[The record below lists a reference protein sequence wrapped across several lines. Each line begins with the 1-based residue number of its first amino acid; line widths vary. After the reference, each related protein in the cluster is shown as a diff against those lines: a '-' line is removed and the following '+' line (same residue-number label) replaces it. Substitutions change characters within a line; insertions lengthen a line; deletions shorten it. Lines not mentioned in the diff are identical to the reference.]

1 MSANQRYA
9 DAVSQILTHK
19 GDIEAE
25 GIRRQADIQIG
36 AISSIGQTVT
46 QGVQLYSAQHKEAQ
60 IQNIFKTTPDLDEAV
75 RKVSAIDPQRGMTYA
90 KGLLEA
96 RKTAAEL
103 LSIKTKAQREETDF
117 IANTLGSAKDQAGWT
132 QATIALAMAGVDPKK
147 YPAQYDPAIAAQ
159 FQRQSLT
166 AADRQKADAPLPPVI
181 SAPDAIGRD
190 PRNLGGPPLFV
201 NPPAPPKPPAP
212 PQIGTPAYDVW
223 ARQQEILNAGG
234 PPAAAAPPVT
244 PPPAL
249 SVDQVEG
256 RAPAAP
262 SPPAPAPTPGLTP
275 TAAAIKAFS
284 DSRDAARDPSV
295 AADRTADNTR
305 ADAQLEL
312 SRGQL
317 EVSRGQLALARQ
329 RANKPGATAS
339 DKDGLVDAVI
349 ASPGLWDQLTP
360 TEKGKIAPEL
370 NRRGFGDL
378 GKPLAGAAV
387 SKISDSKTAV
397 DSLKDLK
404 QVLKDNEQ
412 YIGPIAGFAAL
423 NPYSDANKAQAKIDL
438 VRQRVGKSLEGGVL
452 RKEDEEKYKKILA
465 TLRDT
470 PSTAVS
476 KIDGLIQSLENDIT
490 NFINEQRL
498 AGRRV
503 ATTPSGRTTTPAPT
517 STSTKQVGD
526 RVTYQGKSY
535 RIKAIVNG
543 QAELE
548 AAP

>member
-9 DAVSQILTHK
+9 DAVTQILAHK
-19 GDIEAE
+19 GDVEAE

-46 QGVQLYSAQHKEAQ
+46 QGVQQYSADRSEAKIKE
-60 IQNIFKTTPDLDEAV
+60 IFQNTPDLDEAV
-75 RKVSAIDPQRGMTYA
+75 RKIMQVDPKRGLAIGKGVTDAKKVGAELAAIKAKGQREEADFIAQRLGAVGPDDAAGWQVARTGLSMAGINPEHIPTEYSKTTVDYYRNLAIDPNNRGKA
-90 KGLLEA
+90 
-96 RKTAAEL
+96 TAPM
-103 LSIKTKAQREETDF
+103 ITRPGD
-117 IANTLGSAKDQAGWT
+117 
-132 QATIALAMAGVDPKK
+132 
-147 YPAQYDPAIAAQ
+147 
-159 FQRQSLT
+159 
-166 AADRQKADAPLPPVI
+166 
-181 SAPDAIGRD
+181 IGRD
-190 PRNLGGPPLFV
+190 PRNPSGEPVFV
-201 NPPAPPKPPAP
+201 NPPAPPPPPTP
-212 PQIGTPAYDVW
+212 PQIGTPAYDVY
-223 ARQQEILNAGG
+223 ARQQELLNPGGTTTTPPYAPSGTSGTGG
-234 PPAAAAPPVT
+234 PSQPSP
-244 PPPAL
+244 L
-249 SVDQVEG
+249 SIDQVEG
-256 RAPAAP
+256 RAPA
-262 SPPAPAPTPGLTP
+262 PPPPPVPTPRPGLTP

-329 RANKPGATAS
+329 RATKPGATAG

-387 SKISDSKTAV
+387 TKISDSKTAV
-397 DSLKDLK
+397 DSLRDLK

-412 YIGPIAGFAAL
+412 YIGPIAGFQAL

-503 ATTPSGRTTTPAPT
+503 ATTPSGRTTPAPT
-517 STSTKQVGD
+517 STSTTATNPFRK
-526 RVTYQGKSY
+526 
-535 RIKAIVNG
+535 
-543 QAELE
+543 
-548 AAP
+548 